1 MQFCFL
7 GHWYIYIYIYVYIY
21 HFYSGNTKLD
31 MPFWFKFDISIPMLA
46 RYNGLR
52 RIDMDPVQFC
62 NLRDISNY
70 GKIFEFE

>member
-1 MQFCFL
+1 M
-7 GHWYIYIYIYVYIY
+7 YIYIH

-46 RYNGLR
+46 RYNGRR

-62 NLRDISNY
+62 NLRDISYY